1 MKITLSKIIITVTIF
16 ISLTFSANALKLE
29 ENNVYTGTIKDSNRN
44 NIPLPPGEW
53 LLQEINI
60 VKPKGRGLSMF
71 VEYTFYNS
79 DVGYVFYFGPK
90 GTKGSADMWVGR
102 KTPSMCDGKPI
113 AGKTNIRGINNT
125 EWCVFEDSEYL
136 EFRNY
141 TAQNYSQ
148 YYHSYYIDKTLLRDK
163 SKTALQSIGARIFD
177 QVRKNKAG
185 DISFLSN
192 RLDFNKYSPTASTD
206 ISQNEQNDLSNLIKI
221 SKKDIDYLCDA
232 FGGTYDSC
240 NDDWGKDL
248 KKDLLSMLGDNKN
261 IMAVNKSRILDGP
274 AYGTEYG
281 YYNLERAKKDAID
294 SCESYNVQC
303 VIVIQDNVVVNSI
316 LSKELV
322 RLGINVTESKYKSLS
337 NKDICIKATK
347 LDGSG
352 WMPSHS
358 NDHVKEA
365 WSRDLDIIQC
375 RDLTGRKIAKKD
387 TSNLKDKLMELKS
400 LFDEG
405 LITQDQYDKKS
416 NEILET
422 F

>member
-1 MKITLSKIIITVTIF
+1 MYKLFIPVLIFFSLTLSSHAI
-16 ISLTFSANALKLE
+16 KLE
-29 ENNVYTGTIKDSNRN
+29 ENNTYSGTIKDSNRN

-163 SKTALQSIGARIFD
+163 SKTTLQSIGARIFD
-177 QVRKNKAG
+177 EVRKNKAG
-185 DISFLSN
+185 DIGFLSS
-192 RLDFNKYSPTASTD
+192 RLDFNKSSSFTSNYTSNYS
-206 ISQNEQNDLSNLIKI
+206 SQ
-221 SKKDIDYLCDA
+221 
-232 FGGTYDSC
+232 
-240 NDDWGKDL
+240 
-248 KKDLLSMLGDNKN
+248 
-261 IMAVNKSRILDGP
+261 
-274 AYGTEYG
+274 
-281 YYNLERAKKDAID
+281 
-294 SCESYNVQC
+294 
-303 VIVIQDNVVVNSI
+303 
-316 LSKELV
+316 
-322 RLGINVTESKYKSLS
+322 TESKYQTLS
-337 NKDICIKATK
+337 NKEVCIKATK

-358 NDHVKEA
+358 NDYVKEA

-387 TSNLKDKLMELKS
+387 TSNLKDKLLELKS